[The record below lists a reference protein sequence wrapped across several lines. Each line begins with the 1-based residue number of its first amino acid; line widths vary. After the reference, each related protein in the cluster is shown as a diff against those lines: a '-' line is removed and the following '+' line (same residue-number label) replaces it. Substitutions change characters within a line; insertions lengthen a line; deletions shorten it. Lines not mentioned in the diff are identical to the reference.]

1 MAIKELL
8 KSVDGRCPKCRSD
21 FVLKT
26 EKKSTVQSE
35 SCDVEVVVWKCYQC
49 NREFYCSDEL

>member
-1 MAIKELL
+1 MLKKEIL
-8 KSVDGRCPKCRSD
+8 KSEDGACPKCRSQ

-26 EKKSTVQSE
+26 DKKSTVRGE

-49 NREFYCSDEL
+49 NREFYCADEL